1 MPETELSVSV
11 NQLTKFSKQ
20 FRCNSCYYCPRFTDE
35 PNKGQRGEVTCPGYL
50 ATGGGCGH
58 RCLLPLHFIAQ
69 LFPRGMDSGR
79 AERILGNNINIKIIT
94 DMNTHYVSSTDFFN
108 FVINNNSQ
116 ASILQSYFIDA
127 FKTASEMFPN
137 LPKSHS

>member
-1 MPETELSVSV
+1 
-11 NQLTKFSKQ
+11 
-20 FRCNSCYYCPRFTDE
+20 
-35 PNKGQRGEVTCPGYL
+35 
-50 ATGGGCGH
+50 
-58 RCLLPLHFIAQ
+58 
-69 LFPRGMDSGR
+69 MDSGR